1 MMCVCD
7 VCIVCVCVCAR
18 VWCVC
23 WQNPISCYYVSLTV
37 NSAILC
43 PFPSLFFYRPS
54 CAVDTNGYG
63 MYKTTSVV
71 CEFQPHNY
79 ETHSFSGRPKV
90 ARLHFSH
97 VYDCCPVRA
106 FLTVLAHAD
115 SLCCCMLGMRLS
127 VLSHALSH
135 MHTHTLTYPHS
146 HMHTTTCAHS
156 HSHICT
162 QSHMHPYTYSLRI
175 RIFAILWHTHT
186 CTCTH
191 TNTHLH
197 MHTHVHTHTHTHTH
211 TFHLEC

>member
-1 MMCVCD
+1 MCVRGGGEGDWSVSVCTCVCMMCVCD
-7 VCIVCVCVCAR
+7 VCIVCVCARVWCVCVCVCARVWCVCVCVCAR

-23 WQNPISCYYVSLTV
+23 WQNPISCYFVSLTV

-97 VYDCCPVRA
+97 VYDCV
-106 FLTVLAHAD
+106 VL
-115 SLCCCMLGMRLS
+115 C
-127 VLSHALSH
+127 
-135 MHTHTLTYPHS
+135 
-146 HMHTTTCAHS
+146 
-156 HSHICT
+156 
-162 QSHMHPYTYSLRI
+162 
-175 RIFAILWHTHT
+175 
-186 CTCTH
+186 
-191 TNTHLH
+191 
-197 MHTHVHTHTHTHTH
+197 VH
-211 TFHLEC
+211 F